1 MKSSWKRKQRRTHHL
16 LSITSFDQEF
26 QRTTPTQTHPSH
38 PTFQDSALVGGNRRS
53 RCLSFHGVRWP
64 TWCLCCYVANAVAN
78 IEFLLF
84 CGQRPMVSALD
95 WRKSWNHLLPVLY
108 VVFVVPGGNCGVR
121 AVLWPTWLCGQ
132 WCSWCSVTNMAKQW
146 VILMNC

>member
-1 MKSSWKRKQRRTHHL
+1 MTRSFRELLPHKLTHLIQRSKILHWL
-16 LSITSFDQEF
+16 AEI
-26 QRTTPTQTHPSH
+26 
-38 PTFQDSALVGGNRRS
+38 VGVAA
-53 RCLSFHGVRWP
+53 CPFHGVGSVRWP

-78 IEFLLF
+78 MEFLLF
-84 CGQRPMVSALD
+84 CGQRPMVSALG